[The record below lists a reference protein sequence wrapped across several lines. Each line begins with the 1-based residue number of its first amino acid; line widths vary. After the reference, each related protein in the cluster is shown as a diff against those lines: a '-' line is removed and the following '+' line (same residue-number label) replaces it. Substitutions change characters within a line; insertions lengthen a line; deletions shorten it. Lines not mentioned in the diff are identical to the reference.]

1 MKRNI
6 LVVLAMLV
14 ALTLVGCFNY
24 QENMVLNKDGS
35 GTIDM
40 RMAIDKSMME
50 GMKAMSQMMDSSSQQ
65 PQEESFISKAN
76 IEKFLSTHDTG
87 VKLLS
92 YEESEEEGMQVW
104 KLKYSFKDLNSVQ
117 YITES
122 LNEDFESDEGA
133 GEDST
138 MMQEKPEL
146 TFKKQDDGT
155 WLFERGMDTENQ
167 MPGMGAGPGMGEDE
181 SWGDE
186 KDSSQGE
193 AEEENEHDST
203 AMSDTAKGMD
213 EMAEQMGQLGA
224 AMKKMGIKLTV
235 QFPGKVIKSNATT
248 VDGNTA
254 TWEYKGMAMNK
265 FPKKLTAVIE

>member
-1 MKRNI
+1 
-6 LVVLAMLV
+6 
-14 ALTLVGCFNY
+14 
-24 QENMVLNKDGS
+24 
-35 GTIDM
+35 
-40 RMAIDKSMME
+40 
-50 GMKAMSQMMDSSSQQ
+50 
-65 PQEESFISKAN
+65 
-76 IEKFLSTHDTG
+76 
-87 VKLLS
+87 
-92 YEESEEEGMQVW
+92 
-104 KLKYSFKDLNSVQ
+104 VQ